1 MTVKYVDSFEFPVEA
16 GFTGSA
22 SNRPTTAVRGYER
35 KRPGLHEEMLTQ
47 GKRLGF
53 KEGGQVKMAD
63 MDNALTQRG
72 KSVASNK
79 LDQEFGDQGPLK
91 PGYRK
96 GGKIKNFNKHD
107 RDVVDKKMSKKIGK
121 GDEVYGTAKPQ
132 GKNFAEGGS
141 VDSDEIKELRRQL
154 GANFT
159 ELEAKRLL
167 SERRKGGSLGSVD
180 SDEIKEL
187 RRQLGANFTELEAKR
202 LLSERRKGGSLG
214 IKPINKRVGGPV
226 AAKKGGLTQAQD
238 MKQDVKTAKRVA
250 DQEIGKHVRSPAPKG
265 HGIKVHSGKPMFG
278 KD

>member
-1 MTVKYVDSFEFPVEA
+1 
-16 GFTGSA
+16 
-22 SNRPTTAVRGYER
+22 
-35 KRPGLHEEMLTQ
+35 
-47 GKRLGF
+47 LGF

-167 SERRKGGSLGSVD
+167 SERRKGGSLG
-180 SDEIKEL
+180 
-187 RRQLGANFTELEAKR
+187 T
-202 LLSERRKGGSLG
+202 
-214 IKPINKRVGGPV
+214 KPINKRVGGPV

>member
-1 MTVKYVDSFEFPVEA
+1 MMTVKYVDQFEFPAEA

-22 SNRPTTAVRGYER
+22 SDRSTTAVRGYER

-167 SERRKGGSLGSVD
+167 SERRKGGSLGNV
-180 SDEIKEL
+180 KK
-187 RRQLGANFTELEAKR
+187 ATAKR
-202 LLSERRKGGSLG
+202 KSAYDEAMEASQSALG